1 MISSQQAFTNLPVGL
16 RAPLL
21 AEYQTIVQNYLEHR
35 WSPSELSGG
44 RFAEIVYSIVDGY
57 GSGSYAS
64 APFKP
69 ASMVD
74 ACKRLENRTNVPR
87 SFQILIP
94 RLLPTLYEVRNNR
107 GVGHVGGDVD
117 PNHMDATLVL
127 SMANW
132 TMAELVRVFHSS
144 TVAEAQELVESLAER
159 RIPLVWQSGDVRRVL
174 DPAMKVQDQIL
185 LLVSTSVGPIST
197 EDLFQWLDYGNR
209 AYFNRVIGRLHK
221 DRCLNYVKS
230 ANTVQILPPG
240 TARAAAVARARI

>member
-1 MISSQQAFTNLPVGL
+1 
-16 RAPLL
+16 
-21 AEYQTIVQNYLEHR
+21 
-35 WSPSELSGG
+35 
-44 RFAEIVYSIVDGY
+44 
-57 GSGSYAS
+57 
-64 APFKP
+64 
-69 ASMVD
+69 
-74 ACKRLENRTNVPR
+74 
-87 SFQILIP
+87 
-94 RLLPTLYEVRNNR
+94 
-107 GVGHVGGDVD
+107 
-117 PNHMDATLVL
+117 MDATLVL

-209 AYFNRVIGRLHK
+209 AYFNRVIGQLHK